1 MVPSQGWGRGG
12 GVLTEQHGRRSRQK
26 HALKGPVGS
35 EKRTQARTTNEVE
48 ETGLG
53 DKPET
58 GG

>member
-1 MVPSQGWGRGG
+1 MVPSQGWGRG